1 MATVKSKTKKP
12 IIEANEVVAAP
23 EKSEAPQKSSKKT
36 SIIIETVTETLEQ
49 VDVPVVEDV
58 KASGKKQKHAK
69 TKVIRDSFSFPEQD
83 YEKISELK
91 KVCLAAGVHI
101 KKSEILRAGLH
112 LLSALTIEQLKE
124 AVGQVEQ
131 VKTGRPKD

>member
-1 MATVKSKTKKP
+1 MTTVKTKTKKP
-12 IIEANEVVAAP
+12 AAVEKEIVVAT
-23 EKSEAPQKSSKKT
+23 EKTDAPQKASKKT
-36 SIIIETVTETLEQ
+36 SITIETVTETVEQ
-49 VDVPVVEDV
+49 VVEPVVEDI
-58 KASGKKQKHAK
+58 KAMGKKQKHAK

-91 KVCLAAGVHI
+91 KVCLAAGVHV

-112 LLSALTIEQLKE
+112 LLSGLTIEQLKE
-124 AVGQVEQ
+124 AVGLVEQ